1 MVLSNPSLANS
12 QSSIGIELHREIPL
26 AHPIRTNHKQTPT
39 TTKNLFPP
47 ADRLTNFS
55 LPFPILQTNTR
66 TRVKMHPHLHTK
78 DNFECEDIMV
88 ALEECHA
95 KGFMFKSLGG
105 CNDAKDK
112 VSECLRGARAR
123 RTEANRAAA
132 RAKREE
138 RENRIKELNKSLG
151 LD

>member
-1 MVLSNPSLANS
+1 
-12 QSSIGIELHREIPL
+12 
-26 AHPIRTNHKQTPT
+26 TNHDKHRQEIFLPT
-39 TTKNLFPP
+39 THTTIFPSP
-47 ADRLTNFS
+47 SHRKYD
-55 LPFPILQTNTR
+55 I
-66 TRVKMHPHLHTK
+66 RVNMHPHLHTK
-78 DNFECEDIMV
+78 DNFECEDIMA

>member
-1 MVLSNPSLANS
+1 
-12 QSSIGIELHREIPL
+12 
-26 AHPIRTNHKQTPT
+26 
-39 TTKNLFPP
+39 
-47 ADRLTNFS
+47 
-55 LPFPILQTNTR
+55 
-66 TRVKMHPHLHTK
+66 MHPHLHTK

-95 KGFMFKSLGG
+95 KGFLFKSLGG
-105 CNDAKDK
+105 CNGAKDK

-138 RENRIKELNKSLG
+138 RENRIKEINKSLG

>member
-1 MVLSNPSLANS
+1 MISIRAPPPPSRLWV
-12 QSSIGIELHREIPL
+12 I
-26 AHPIRTNHKQTPT
+26 QTPSHCHM
-39 TTKNLFPP
+39 LPP
-47 ADRLTNFS
+47 
-55 LPFPILQTNTR
+55 LPPGYQ
-66 TRVKMHPHLHTK
+66 
-78 DNFECEDIMV
+78 CEDIMV

>member
-1 MVLSNPSLANS
+1 
-12 QSSIGIELHREIPL
+12 
-26 AHPIRTNHKQTPT
+26 
-39 TTKNLFPP
+39 
-47 ADRLTNFS
+47 
-55 LPFPILQTNTR
+55 
-66 TRVKMHPHLHTK
+66 MHPHLHTK

-105 CNDAKDK
+105 CNDAKEK